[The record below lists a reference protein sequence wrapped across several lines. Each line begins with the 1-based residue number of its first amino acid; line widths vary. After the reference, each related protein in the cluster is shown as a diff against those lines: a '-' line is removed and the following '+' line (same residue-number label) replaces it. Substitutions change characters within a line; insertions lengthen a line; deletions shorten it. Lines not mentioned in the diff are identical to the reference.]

1 MVGLGVVVVDV
12 LVGGGLVGVV
22 GGGGVGVGLADV
34 VAEPGGSAI
43 PRGALRGHLLIV
55 EVVHGRCLG
64 GGDGDAIDSK

>member
-34 VAEPGGSAI
+34 VAEPGGQSHFEK
-43 PRGALRGHLLIV
+43 L
-55 EVVHGRCLG
+55 
-64 GGDGDAIDSK
+64 